1 MTSRLVSPSIR
12 WLRGTRAVTSHAVVL
27 EEPQLHSD
35 FARATGAKNPDDAAA
50 EAHLPF
56 MQTAGG
62 ITYRE
67 SALAATVSWIGS
79 AAASRI
85 RSRSQLCVGNPRG

>member
-1 MTSRLVSPSIR
+1 MASRLILPNIR
-12 WLRGTRAVTSHAVVL
+12 WLRGTRAVVSHTVVL

-35 FARATGAKNPDDAAA
+35 FARAMRAKNPDDTAA

-56 MQTAGG
+56 MQNGEE

-67 SALAATVSWIGS
+67 SSLAAT
-79 AAASRI
+79 AS
-85 RSRSQLCVGNPRG
+85 